1 METVFGVKWPTATPI
16 ELTLLVI
23 LFLVVGLIFLI
34 LKYIQH
40 QKDRQL
46 HDYNLFL
53 FRTKRLGLSN
63 FQIKVLNNIINIL
76 HLSNPSDILRDP
88 ELFEEATGKF
98 LTFLKNQHEEEKSFS
113 SICKDLT
120 ITYEKLYHGVRF
132 KKPLNSLMELEIN
145 QLLYFNTAGEET
157 FFGKILSISNN
168 GITLKLFRSPK
179 ELQALVEPQPVKFYI
194 WRVGDAEYTFDTMTE
209 ELEGNLLTV
218 IIPESFTRDKEF
230 RHPYLDVI
238 IPCTVKI
245 NAGGTKEEIKEENG
259 TVFKIND
266 YEAVVRL
273 GDKMDYKEQ
282 YALSFAINEF
292 KFDILTQII
301 SSRTIAE
308 GNVFYYTMKFEDISE
323 AARNVLKNYIYEHL

>member
-16 ELTLLVI
+16 ELTLLII
-23 LFLVVGLIFLI
+23 LFIVVGIIFLI
-34 LKYIQH
+34 LKYIQF

-63 FQIKVLNNIINIL
+63 FQIKVLNNIIEIL
-76 HLSNPSDILRDP
+76 HLTNPSDILRDP
-88 ELFEEATGKF
+88 ELFEDATGKF
-98 LTFLKNQHEEEKSFS
+98 LTFLKKQHEEEKSFS

-132 KKPLNSLMELEIN
+132 KKPLNSLKELELN
-145 QLLYFNTAGEET
+145 QLLYFTTARENT
-157 FFGKILSISNN
+157 FFGKVLSISEN
-168 GITLKLFRSPK
+168 GITLKLFRPPR
-179 ELQALVEPQPVKFYI
+179 ELQALAEPQPVNFYV
-194 WRVGDAEYTFDTMTE
+194 WRVGDAEYTFETMTE
-209 ELEGNLLTV
+209 ELEGHLLTV
-218 IIPESFTRDKEF
+218 NIPEAFTRDKEF

-238 IPCTVKI
+238 IPCTVHKES
-245 NAGGTKEEIKEENG
+245 GGIEDEGKPENG

-273 GDKMDYKEQ
+273 GEKKDYTAQ
-282 YALSFAINEF
+282 YSLSFAINEF
-292 KFDILTQII
+292 NFDILTKII
-301 SSRTIAE
+301 ATRTIAE
-308 GNVFYYTMKFEDISE
+308 GDVFYYTMKFEDITD